1 MNNSLVKKMF
11 EFIDLCLRLRI
22 PMWFCHQ
29 LCFDLGEDK
38 ENEEVNKRPLPSDSS
53 EDDVD
58 AVKKAR
64 IDSQE
69 SNILH
74 FFKLCIFY

>member
-1 MNNSLVKKMF
+1 MQFAINSV
-11 EFIDLCLRLRI
+11 
-22 PMWFCHQ
+22 
-29 LCFDLGEDK
+29 CFDLGEDK

-69 SNILH
+69 
-74 FFKLCIFY
+74 

>member
-1 MNNSLVKKMF
+1 MNLVNTPLFKIKIFVLLGIMHFAINSV
-11 EFIDLCLRLRI
+11 
-22 PMWFCHQ
+22 
-29 LCFDLGEDK
+29 CFDLGEDK

-74 FFKLCIFY
+74 FFKLCVFS